1 MAPYP
6 LFVPGP
12 QIKKLLLSFL
22 PNYLQFNFHLN
33 PKLDCR
39 FFCCSVPPPP
49 LVMWAQRP
57 TLVFLTFCLE
67 DCKEPE
73 IKVDADKLHFKGVGG
88 TEKKVHEVTI
98 HFFKEIDP
106 EVTANLNQFHLG
118 SM

>member
-1 MAPYP
+1 MFLIYRSP
-6 LFVPGP
+6 LYRIWPTKPV
-12 QIKKLLLSFL
+12 
-22 PNYLQFNFHLN
+22 FNNSH
-33 PKLDCR
+33 

-98 HFFKEIDP
+98 NFFKEIDP
-106 EVTANLNQFHLG
+106 EVTANLNQFHMGIRNIPILW
-118 SM
+118 